1 MGLRSLFGLDTPEE
15 LKEVKHL
22 KGKMMTAVLVQ
33 LMAEY
38 VSQQQTLISMK
49 ENKSALTEYDRLT
62 KLGLGNS
69 KNARLLK
76 ERIDAVRITNDN
88 YAKAQRLM
96 QFVKQLRSEFGP
108 SSFLISLE
116 QFNGIVNKYKLS
128 LRLLEEYTGVIPE
141 ENINEVE
148 RAIIA
153 ASQTKLSLNRWKELP
168 PVAEGTTLNNYS
180 SGTAFYV
187 SSARDQR
194 SGDYNPAYY
203 QEPILSH
210 ASVIEAGKYTWREN
224 ESEADEAH
232 ECNDWFPECEY
243 GILVKLIGKR
253 LSKQD
258 MLIAAPAKCF
268 KENFRVEKAPVDPI
282 VYQVCP
288 YGIVVH
294 SVWGEEADDAVLR
307 QYKEFNENLFK

>member
-96 QFVKQLRSEFGP
+96 QFV
-108 SSFLISLE
+108 
-116 QFNGIVNKYKLS
+116 
-128 LRLLEEYTGVIPE
+128 
-141 ENINEVE
+141 
-148 RAIIA
+148 
-153 ASQTKLSLNRWKELP
+153 
-168 PVAEGTTLNNYS
+168 
-180 SGTAFYV
+180 
-187 SSARDQR
+187 
-194 SGDYNPAYY
+194 
-203 QEPILSH
+203 
-210 ASVIEAGKYTWREN
+210 
-224 ESEADEAH
+224 
-232 ECNDWFPECEY
+232 
-243 GILVKLIGKR
+243 
-253 LSKQD
+253 
-258 MLIAAPAKCF
+258 
-268 KENFRVEKAPVDPI
+268 
-282 VYQVCP
+282 
-288 YGIVVH
+288 
-294 SVWGEEADDAVLR
+294 
-307 QYKEFNENLFK
+307 